1 MKSLFSTTI
10 LGLCFLTLSCKR
22 QHEPQ
27 HFPIPQANAA
37 DLGVASPSGITLSV
51 ENMVLE
57 KGQVIAAQAFG
68 VLSSQLGK
76 AVAQAGLTNAI
87 TFCSVHGIA
96 ITSSVGVTNQ
106 VELRR
111 VTQQPRNPQNRA
123 DTNELALIQRF
134 QAQLAGGVSPKP
146 IVTTNRGGHLTCYA
160 PIVLKLPL
168 CLSCHGQPGADINA
182 DVMDLLKQNYPQDEA
197 TGFRMGQLRG
207 LWRVDFKRSDF
218 EK

>member
-1 MKSLFSTTI
+1 M
-10 LGLCFLTLSCKR
+10 
-22 QHEPQ
+22 
-27 HFPIPQANAA
+27 